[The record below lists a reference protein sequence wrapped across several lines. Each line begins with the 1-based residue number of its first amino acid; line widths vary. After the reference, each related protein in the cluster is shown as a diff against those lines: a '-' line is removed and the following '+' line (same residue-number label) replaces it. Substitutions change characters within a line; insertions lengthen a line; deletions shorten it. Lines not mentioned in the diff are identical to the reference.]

1 VIRLA
6 ILLIEAA
13 GAADPEGSDDGR

>member
-1 VIRLA
+1 VTRLA